1 MDGQGQ
7 RSRAPAQTEP
17 AILQRL
23 FGVTPAEA
31 ARPCGT
37 VKATFRAQLRAAYAK
52 LGINGRDELATF

>member
-1 MDGQGQ
+1 
-7 RSRAPAQTEP
+7 
-17 AILQRL
+17 L